1 MVRVSWRSVGAAAQ
15 ETDPFRFI
23 HGHEITGV
31 DSKCDTA
38 QVCRIHSMTDEI
50 SFITPLKISRSVLDG
65 DVIPAVSTDTMVMV
79 AAKS

>member
-1 MVRVSWRSVGAAAQ
+1 MVRGAWRSASAVAQ
-15 ETDPFRFI
+15 EIDPFRFI
-23 HGHEITGV
+23 RGHGITGV

-50 SFITPLKISRSVLDG
+50 SFSNSTQDFAKRLDG
-65 DVIPAVSTDTMVMV
+65 EVTAAVSIDAMVML